1 MMLLWLYKNSE
12 EKMGGG
18 GFLAANVP
26 DMPDMPD
33 MPDHARRIEFS

>member
-1 MMLLWLYKNSE
+1 MMSLWLYKNSE

-26 DMPDMPD
+26 DMPD
-33 MPDHARRIEFS
+33 HARRMEFS